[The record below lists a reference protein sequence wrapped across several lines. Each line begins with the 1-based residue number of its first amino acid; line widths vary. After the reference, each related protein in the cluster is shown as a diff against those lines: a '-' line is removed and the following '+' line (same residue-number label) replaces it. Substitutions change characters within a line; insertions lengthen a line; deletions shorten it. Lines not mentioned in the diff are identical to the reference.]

1 MKVNKIN
8 KTLSELK
15 DLNLTI
21 IRIKKGDPCS
31 AKPLLHSLRGKFLVI
46 VENITVLSKIYE
58 TGYVNNE
65 SYIMGFL
72 FPVMV

>member
-1 MKVNKIN
+1 M
-8 KTLSELK
+8 E
-15 DLNLTI
+15 
-21 IRIKKGDPCS
+21 KGHPCS
-31 AKPLLHSLRGKFLVI
+31 AKALLHSLRGKFLVI
-46 VENITVLSKIYE
+46 VENIIVLSKIYE